1 MTIYIAFLVLNLLG
15 MGYLFYI
22 KDMQKDVDREF
33 LNNAIIVN
41 AVLEI
46 LRKDIEDLGIK
57 IGELEKEIEELKN
70 K

>member
-1 MTIYIAFLVLNLLG
+1 MAIYIAFLVLNLLG

-22 KDMQKDVDREF
+22 KDRQKEVDREF